1 MDSTELYRQLLG
13 VTTPWKVDRV
23 EMDVHGLSV
32 DVHLGHG
39 YGTRFACPKCGRSS
53 PVYDHLAER
62 RWRHLDSCHFRTVLH
77 AHPPRIKCET
87 DGVLQVEL
95 PWAEPGS
102 RFTRMFE
109 SLAIDVLR
117 AADIKNAAE
126 ILSVTWDE
134 AWHIMQ
140 RAVIRGRAA
149 KANKLPTL
157 IGVDEKSYAKG
168 HKYVTVVYN
177 LQTSTV
183 EYLGQGRDFSSLA
196 AYFKAFEPAALEGIE
211 GISLDMCQAY
221 INACN
226 QFVPEAETK
235 MVFDRFHIMS
245 NMLDAVDRVRK
256 RENRELQRQ
265 GDTTLA
271 KSRYLWLYSP
281 ENMPPKAA
289 ERFKDLKDANLR
301 TARAWAIKESLR
313 ELWSYTSV
321 TWAHKFLQRWH
332 FWATHSKLPEM
343 IKVAKLIRSHLGG
356 VMNYFKHRI
365 TNAVAEGLNSKIATI
380 QKRAYGFRNLDNFI
394 TAIYFHCGG
403 LDLWPHRMTHREA

>member
-1 MDSTELYRQLLG
+1 
-13 VTTPWKVDRV
+13 
-23 EMDVHGLSV
+23 
-32 DVHLGHG
+32 
-39 YGTRFACPKCGRSS
+39 
-53 PVYDHLAER
+53 
-62 RWRHLDSCHFRTVLH
+62 
-77 AHPPRIKCET
+77 
-87 DGVLQVEL
+87 
-95 PWAEPGS
+95 
-102 RFTRMFE
+102 MFE

-196 AYFKAFEPAALEGIE
+196 AYFKAFEPEALEGIE

-226 QFVPEAETK
+226 QFVPEAQTK

-256 RENRELQRQ
+256 RENRDLQRQ

-313 ELWSYTSV
+313 ELWSYTSE

-343 IKVAKLIRSHLGG
+343 IKVAKLIRSHLRG

-403 LDLWPHRMTHREA
+403 LDLWPHRMTHREV